1 MKDWRQETPRADQR
15 FPVDQK
21 MGERAPEEQGRGRPA
36 GLAHAVNHLAR
47 ETIGS
52 NMKNRLPW

>member
-1 MKDWRQETPRADQR
+1 MKDWRQETLRAHQR
-15 FPVDQK
+15 FRVDQK
-21 MGERAPEEQGRGRPA
+21 MGKMAPEEQGRGGAA

-47 ETIGS
+47 ETFGS